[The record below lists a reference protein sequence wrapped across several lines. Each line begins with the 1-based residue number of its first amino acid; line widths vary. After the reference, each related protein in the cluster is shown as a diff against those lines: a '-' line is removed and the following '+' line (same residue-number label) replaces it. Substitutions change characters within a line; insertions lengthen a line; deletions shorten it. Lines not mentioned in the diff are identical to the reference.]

1 MTLENLLDALDDLTP
16 EDLETVYQHI
26 VQRRQSAYWL
36 VPGTALKE
44 IQKIM
49 QPVYEQTDAMTE
61 EALNAV
67 IDEALDEVRREQKT
81 HRSD

>member
-26 VQRRQSAYWL
+26 VQRRHTPYWL

-44 IQKIM
+44 IPGIM
-49 QPVYEQTDAMTE
+49 QPVYVQTDMMSE
-61 EALNAV
+61 EDVNAV

-81 HRSD
+81 RRGD